1 MSPRPTPQQVVANR
15 LRRRAARIAKLETD
29 LATEYAERL
38 EDFGAA
44 RALVP
49 PVRVVD
55 ICEAAGI
62 TEEAYRASLR
72 KAKAREVAPNT

>member
-1 MSPRPTPQQVVANR
+1 MTRPTPQEVVANR
-15 LRRRAARIAKLETD
+15 LRRRAVRIGKLEAS
-29 LATEYAERL
+29 LSAEYAERL
-38 EDFGAA
+38 EDFAAA

-55 ICEAAGI
+55 ICDAAGI

-72 KAKAREVAPNT
+72 KAKAREVAPQA